1 MDLNVKAIIDAHTHV
16 FGNGLQGVRDLLA
29 LERSFGYQICNFLSC
44 ESMDDAAQN
53 ALGIYLKAL
62 APENYVFGGLAYRY
76 TYDFAAEAETLY
88 QLGFD
93 GMKLLE
99 GKPTLRKQIG
109 IALNDPRYDRYYAW
123 LEQNEIPLVAH
134 IADPEFCWDAARV
147 PEWAV
152 AAGYFYGDDS
162 FVRQETL
169 YDEMEDVLTRYPRLR
184 VVLAHFYFKSA
195 DLDGLDAWLA
205 VHPNVSLDIV
215 AGTEMYFNFAL
226 KPDAWRA
233 FFIKHQDR
241 IIFGTDNMNHDDPV
255 DLENARVI
263 NNLELA
269 FLASDG
275 DIPAWDKQARGIS
288 LPVDVQEKILR
299 TNFLRLVH
307 GEPRLLDRPA
317 ACRYLEARLRNHA
330 LALKPEERSV
340 ISDVLEYLID
350 LG

>member
-1 MDLNVKAIIDAHTHV
+1 MNLHGKNIIDAHTHV

-29 LERSFGYQICNFLSC
+29 LEQSFGYQTCNFLSC
-44 ESMDDAAQN
+44 ESMDDATQN

-62 APENYVFGGLAYRY
+62 SPHNYAFGGFTYRY
-76 TYDFAAEAETLY
+76 AYDFAAEAASLY

-109 IALNDPRYDRYYAW
+109 LALNDPRYDRYYAW
-123 LEQNEIPLVAH
+123 LEQNHVPLIAH
-134 IADPEFCWDAARV
+134 IADPEFCWDAERV
-147 PEWAV
+147 PAWAL
-152 AAGYFYGDDS
+152 AAGYFYGDDT

-169 YDEMEDVLTRYPRLR
+169 YAEMEDVLTRYPQMK

-195 DLDGLDAWLA
+195 DLAGLDAWLG

-226 KPDAWRA
+226 KPEAWRE

-241 IIFGTDNMNHDDPV
+241 IIFGTDNMNHDQPT

-263 NNLELA
+263 NHMELA
-269 FLASDG
+269 FLSSSG
-275 DIPAWDKQARGIS
+275 DIPAWDKQVRGID
-288 LPVDVQEKILR
+288 LPPEVQDKIMR
-299 TNFLRLVH
+299 TNFLWLVQ
-307 GEPRLLDRPA
+307 GSPRPLNRAA
-317 ACRYLEARLRNHA
+317 ACRYLDDRLRNRD
-330 LALKPEERSV
+330 LALKPEERAV